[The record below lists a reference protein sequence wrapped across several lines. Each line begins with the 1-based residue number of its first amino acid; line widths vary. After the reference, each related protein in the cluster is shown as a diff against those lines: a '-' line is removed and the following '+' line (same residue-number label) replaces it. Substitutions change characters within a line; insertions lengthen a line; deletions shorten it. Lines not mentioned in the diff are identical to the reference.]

1 MEGETNEQGICF
13 NKCNIYIN
21 LTFSGCSGMSSQNE
35 TTSGETDSSYNVEAS
50 VENSKAFSSNDIL
63 MPNEMPSLDIEA
75 HQTEFDYVL
84 NNAEFPDNLSALT
97 DSQIEAIAQKQEDL
111 FNDLTAE
118 FKALGINVN
127 VNRDTG
133 EIDMDSTV
141 LFGGD
146 SADLTNDGKEFL
158 NKFVKAYT
166 SIIYNEK
173 YDGFISKT
181 MVEGHIAPVSGT
193 TYKSGMPLSEKRAE
207 NVMNYCLSSETGA
220 DTSKLADTMETI
232 GYSQSKP
239 VYDSDGNVDVAASR
253 RVSFR
258 FIINI

>member
-1 MEGETNEQGICF
+1 MIF
-13 NKCNIYIN
+13 I
-21 LTFSGCSGMSSQNE
+21 GCSGKSSMGESPSSEND
-35 TTSGETDSSYNVEAS
+35 SGDYEIN
-50 VENSKAFSSNDIL
+50 SNDLII
-63 MPNEMPSLDIEA
+63 PEIEIPSLDINA
-75 HQTEFDYVL
+75 YQRDFDYVL
-84 NNAEFPDNLSALT
+84 NNVEMPDDLSALT
-97 DSQIEAIAQKQEDL
+97 ESEIEVIAEKREDL
-111 FNDLTAE
+111 FDDLSESFNNA
-118 FKALGINVN
+118 GINVN

-133 EIDMDSTV
+133 EIAMDSTV

-146 SADLTNDGKEFL
+146 SAELTNDGKVFL

-193 TYKSGMPLSEKRAE
+193 TYEGGMPLSEKRAE
-207 NVMNYCLSSETGA
+207 NVKNYCISKDIGA
-220 DTSKLADTMETI
+220 DTAKLASTMETV

-239 VYDSDGNVDVAASR
+239 IYDADGNVDIAASR

-258 FIINI
+258 FIIDIEN